1 MLSDEG
7 SSAREVSYPEPR
19 GPLLARVPACKE
31 LILARTKTRY
41 AAGGDDVARWREGLE
56 KALRTK
62 VRKRRPLRVLA
73 VGLLL
78 IIVAAFGAGYA
89 YWRVIGGLFTRTNVT
104 LDPAAGGVLNVLLVG
119 SDSREGLSD
128 PADIQRFGSVG
139 GRRADTIIL
148 AQIVPSE
155 QRGVLLHLPR
165 DLFVTVHGA
174 GGRQY
179 EAKINSA
186 YNDGPQGV
194 IDTVGALTRMP
205 INHYMEIDIRGFRQM
220 VDAIGGI
227 DVCIDDPDFYD
238 SRLNFR
244 LPQGTNHLDG
254 NSALSYVRARY
265 ATPDGDFGRIERQQ
279 QFIRAV
285 MGKIGKPSVLGH
297 PVRVNELARAFA
309 RNITVDQLFQF
320 DDLVRFALS
329 VRRVG
334 PDQLLTYSVPGRTG
348 HVGSQSVVLIDT
360 QPAEVLFSALRNGAD
375 PSQAVPSTQAAPEAP
390 AANPQP
396 NVPAA
401 PAAAAPNVNA
411 PPTPCGSSA

>member
-1 MLSDEG
+1 M
-7 SSAREVSYPEPR
+7 
-19 GPLLARVPACKE
+19 
-31 LILARTKTRY
+31 
-41 AAGGDDVARWREGLE
+41 
-56 KALRTK
+56 
-62 VRKRRPLRVLA
+62 LA

-89 YWRVIGGLFTRTNVT
+89 YWRVIGGLFTRTNVS
-104 LDPAAGGVLNVLLVG
+104 LDPAAGGVLNILLVG

-128 PADIQRFGSVG
+128 PLDIERFGSVG
-139 GRRADTIIL
+139 GKRADTIIL

-165 DLFVTVHGA
+165 DLFVTVHAA

-179 EAKINSA
+179 DAKINSA

-205 INHYMEIDIRGFRQM
+205 INHYMEMDIRGFRQM

-227 DVCIDDPDFYD
+227 DVCVNDPDFYD
-238 SRLNFR
+238 SKLNFR
-244 LPQGTNHLDG
+244 LPQGANHLDG
-254 NSALSYVRARY
+254 NSALSYVRARH
-265 ATPDGDFGRIERQQ
+265 ATPNGDFGRIERQQ

-285 MGKIGKPSVLGH
+285 MGKIGRPSVLGN
-297 PVRVNELARAFA
+297 PVRVNDLARSFA

-329 VRRVG
+329 IRRVG
-334 PDQLLTYSVPGRTG
+334 PEQLLTYSVPGYSG
-348 HVGSQSVVLIDT
+348 QVGGQSVVLVDT

-375 PSQAVPSTQAAPEAP
+375 PSAAMPSAQAAPGAP
-390 AANPQP
+390 AADPQP
-396 NVPAA
+396 NAPAA
-401 PAAAAPNVNA
+401 PAAAAPDSNT
-411 PPTPCGSSA
+411 PTSPCGPSA